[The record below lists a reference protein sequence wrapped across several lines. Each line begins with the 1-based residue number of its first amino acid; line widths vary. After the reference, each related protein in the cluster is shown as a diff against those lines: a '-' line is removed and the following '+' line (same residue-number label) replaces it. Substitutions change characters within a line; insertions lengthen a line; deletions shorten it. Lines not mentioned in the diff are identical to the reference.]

1 MLKKIVLKVELL
13 TIKKI
18 YSKPA
23 LLIWW
28 CLPYLSDSSFLLF
41 WKNGHFIQ

>member
-1 MLKKIVLKVELL
+1 MLKKIVLKAKLL

-23 LLIWW
+23 LLIV
-28 CLPYLSDSSFLLF
+28 
-41 WKNGHFIQ
+41 IQHYVIKFVRDLQ

>member
-23 LLIWW
+23 LLI
-28 CLPYLSDSSFLLF
+28 
-41 WKNGHFIQ
+41 